1 MEKFKELVLLCK
13 ASVEISVNNNKDYYQ
28 TAKEYIEG
36 QSQMNKDIIE
46 EIGEDVY
53 NEMIKRDIVVEIQA
67 YPNTPI
73 GSYKIYHYDIDMAMD
88 EMLNTIRNC
97 G

>member
-67 YPNTPI
+67 YPDTPI